1 MSMSNITTFTIDGK
15 KIDNLDDFL
24 IFGDEGCSL
33 LDFSLEETFLQPAE
47 FTFTLR
53 RNTFDKGKT
62 NALNMIDNVIGK
74 EVFCEVETKLN
85 TTTNSK
91 FSFRGKIAKVSIKG
105 MNLTCIAYSPDAEL
119 QGSPKCRCFTNKK
132 IKDIIDE
139 VIPASMLR
147 YIELFTCIEDFTF
160 PYIVQYNESDYD
172 FLVKLAK
179 RFGAFFYFN
188 CQLNRLV
195 FGKLPIAIVKEIQ
208 SPNVAS
214 ISYELQTEDANFKYA
229 MHYYEKSVD
238 LRSQGATF
246 SILCSKQLSKTV
258 VDASTDRDRSYSFYI
273 DNPYSLPK
281 DPSGDLIDDY
291 NAMVLASNSGRMVM
305 CKFTCFLFDVQL
317 GDIVHINNNGNMVVT
332 SANLTWDCNGSP
344 QNEITAMVL
353 HDDRVNLED
362 VFAPYMDIN
371 AYPKS
376 SAQRAV
382 VFNNVDPKKMGRV
395 QVQFVWQKA
404 PATDQEKADIPWI
417 RIAQPYGGDQK
428 GCYILPEIGEEVMV
442 GFEHEN
448 MEKPFVIGTLF
459 HNSDKDEEK
468 QMPDE
473 SWVEAGDDNK
483 ENEVK
488 AFRTKKGHTIEFHDT
503 KEGDGF
509 IRVYGYEKK
518 EQGHEQDPP
527 KPNYDIILSTDEY
540 KDSSTNQYYKAK
552 SADEG
557 AKTGCD
563 IKVKEDYEVKKLR
576 IKVQSYGGDIMLDAG
591 SGDIVLNAAN
601 IRVNATG
608 NTTTHIGGKN
618 IVKVDDAQL
627 IDVGSHSFVVQKDQ
641 RILVTGEDKE
651 NYKEKANIVFSK
663 DLAVTSDSL
672 QMKTHHKT
680 EVKAM
685 DVELITDKSTK
696 VKANT
701 GLELDGG
708 AKSNMKGGSVTIQG
722 TTAAIVKSAKLTL
735 GDDVGLTTIQG
746 TTIELSP
753 EISGIRKGTWTDM

>member
-229 MHYYEKSVD
+229 THYYEKSVD

-448 MEKPFVIGTLF
+448 MEKPFVIGTLY
-459 HNSDKDEEK
+459 HGKDDNDQNAKSQLPDEAWLEDKDK
-468 QMPDE
+468 
-473 SWVEAGDDNK
+473 NK

-503 KEGDGF
+503 KDGDGF
-509 IRVYGYEKK
+509 IRIYGNNKK
-518 EQGHEQDPP
+518 DKE
-527 KPNYDIILSTDEY
+527 NYDIILSTD
-540 KDSSTNQYYKAK
+540 KIQKANGDQK
-552 SADEG
+552 EDFQFISADEQ
-557 AKTGCD
+557 AEADQD
-563 IKVKEDYEVKKLR
+563 IKEKKDYKAEKLR
-576 IKVQSYGGDIMLDAG
+576 IMVRSNGGDIMLDAG
-591 SGDIVLNAAN
+591 EGDIIMNAKN

-608 NTTTHIGGKN
+608 NTTSFVKGKN
-618 IVKVDDAQL
+618 IVKVEGAQL
-627 IDVGSHSFVVQKDQ
+627 VDVGSNSLMVQKDQ
-641 RILVTGEDKE
+641 QVHIKGADNEKYDKTILV
-651 NYKEKANIVFSK
+651 NVLK
-663 DLAVTSDSL
+663 DVKLEAKSMDL
-672 QMKTHHKT
+672 KTDQKT
-680 EVKAM
+680 EVKAGTIAANANQNIEM
-685 DVELITDKSTK
+685 NANGSAKMTANSGITIDGGSKVKMEAMTITIDGIGTTTISSPNTTVKGTATLSIQTPTGTRSGIWTDK
-696 VKANT
+696 
-701 GLELDGG
+701 
-708 AKSNMKGGSVTIQG
+708 
-722 TTAAIVKSAKLTL
+722 
-735 GDDVGLTTIQG
+735 
-746 TTIELSP
+746 
-753 EISGIRKGTWTDM
+753 